1 MNVEPLSS
9 ATGFAYDAGF
19 LKHDAGSGHPE
30 CPARLSW
37 TMAYLNKQDWFTSLI
52 PVAARTA
59 DTQRV
64 QQIHS
69 NQYMRHA
76 RETCQS
82 GAPYLDSRDVGV
94 CRDSYDVALLAA
106 GTPLAIADAMMN
118 RSIGNGFALLRPP
131 GHHAEFNMALG
142 FCLFNNV
149 AVLTRYLQQQHGLD
163 KILILDWDVHHGNGT
178 QHSFEE
184 DPSVLYIS
192 THQYPFFPGTGSAAE
207 TGIGRGAGSV
217 LNCPMPAGSTDQD
230 YEREFSKKILPR
242 ITAFQ
247 PEFIVISAGFDA
259 HRDDPLA
266 QINLSTEFFGWMTE
280 RVMEMADRFCD
291 GRIISVLEGGYNL
304 DVLPR
309 CIEQHLF
316 KLSRQ
321 G

>member
-19 LKHDAGSGHPE
+19 LKHDAGFGHPE
-30 CPARLSW
+30 CAARLSG
-37 TMAYLNKQDWFTSLI
+37 TMAYLSEKDWFTSLI
-52 PVAARTA
+52 PVTARAA
-59 DTQRV
+59 DTHRI

-69 NQYMRHA
+69 SQYMRHA
-76 RETCQS
+76 RDICRS
-82 GAPYLDSRDVGV
+82 GAPYLDSQDVGV

-106 GTPLAIADAMMN
+106 GTPLAIADAIMN
-118 RSIGNGFALLRPP
+118 HSIDNGFALLRPP

-149 AVLTRYLQQQHGLD
+149 AVLARYLQQQYGLD
-163 KILILDWDVHHGNGT
+163 KVLILDWDVHHGNGT

-192 THQYPFFPGTGSAAE
+192 THQYPYYPGTGSADE

-217 LNCPMPAGSTDQD
+217 LNCPMPAGSNDQD
-230 YEREFSKKILPR
+230 YEREFRGKILPK
-242 ITAFQ
+242 IAAFQ
-247 PEFIVISAGFDA
+247 PEFIIISAGFDA

-280 RVMEMADRFCD
+280 SVMEMADQFCD

-304 DVLPR
+304 DVLPL
-309 CIEQHLF
+309 CIEQHLL